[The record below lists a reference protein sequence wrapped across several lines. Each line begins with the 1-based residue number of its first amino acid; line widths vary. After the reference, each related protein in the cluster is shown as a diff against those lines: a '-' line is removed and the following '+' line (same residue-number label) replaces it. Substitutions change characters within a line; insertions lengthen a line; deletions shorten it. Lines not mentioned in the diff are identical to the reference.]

1 MTPAA
6 LDILAAN
13 LAERLTTPRWLKLR
27 QAVQY
32 AGIGKT
38 NMARLLKAGEIDG
51 YQNNDRGDWIVD
63 KESIDRY
70 HMGNMAQGDE
80 DFVAELVDS
89 LV

>member
-1 MTPAA
+1 MTPAD

-38 NMARLLKAGEIDG
+38 E
-51 YQNNDRGDWIVD
+51 QP
-63 KESIDRY
+63 
-70 HMGNMAQGDE
+70 
-80 DFVAELVDS
+80 
-89 LV
+89 